1 MDAQRFDPK
10 HPRGEARTELPTERR
25 VVVLNDEPDRAP
37 YPFSS
42 QNGNQLLLLDLEC
55 EGWVFAEL
63 RFDTVDCRYA
73 EVRRATYAWSREAIG
88 ALLSRALS
96 VSESALIDTV
106 ERLDLYTR
114 HHYGF
119 ALFDA

>member
-1 MDAQRFDPK
+1 MDAQLSDPK
-10 HPRGEARTELPTERR
+10 HPGGDARTELAAAQP
-25 VVVLNDEPDRAP
+25 VVVLDDEPTRAP

-42 QNGNQLLLLDLEC
+42 QNGNQLLLLDLEP

-73 EVRRATYAWSREAIG
+73 EIRRATYAWSREAIG

-96 VSESALIDTV
+96 VSENALIDTV
-106 ERLDLYTR
+106 ERLDHYTR
-114 HHYGF
+114 RHFGF

>member
-1 MDAQRFDPK
+1 MDAQLFDPS
-10 HPRGEARTELPTERR
+10 HPQGESRTELAAERR
-25 VVVLNDEPDRAP
+25 VVVLSGEHARAP

-42 QNGNQLLLLDLEC
+42 QNGNQLLLLDLEDD
-55 EGWVFAEL
+55 GWVFAEL

-73 EVRRATYAWSREAIG
+73 EIRRATYTWSREAIG

-96 VSESALIDTV
+96 VSENALIDTV
-106 ERLDLYTR
+106 ERLDEYTR
-114 HHYGF
+114 SHYGF